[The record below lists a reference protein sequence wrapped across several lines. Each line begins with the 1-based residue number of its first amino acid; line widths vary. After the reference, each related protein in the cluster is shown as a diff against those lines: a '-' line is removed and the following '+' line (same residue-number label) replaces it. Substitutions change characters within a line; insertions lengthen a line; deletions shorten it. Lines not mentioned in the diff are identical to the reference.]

1 MASDVKLS
9 RWSLLK
15 GVGTTVGA
23 YGAGRVVR
31 LAGSIALARLL
42 TPELFGIIAIVNSV
56 RTGIDL
62 HFGCRRRPIHHSKQ
76 ERRRSRILQH
86 RMDPKGSSVAF
97 FFGLS
102 RRRQLLSSLG
112 YTTRRY

>member
-31 LAGSIALARLL
+31 LAGSITLARLL
-42 TPELFGIIAIVNSV
+42 SPELFGIIAIVNSI

-62 HFGCRRRPIHHSKQ
+62 ISDVG
-76 ERRRSRILQH
+76 
-86 RMDPKGSSVAF
+86 VAQSIIQNKNGENPEF
-97 FFGLS
+97 YNSGWTLKAV
-102 RRRQLLSSLG
+102 RGATL
-112 YTTRRY
+112 